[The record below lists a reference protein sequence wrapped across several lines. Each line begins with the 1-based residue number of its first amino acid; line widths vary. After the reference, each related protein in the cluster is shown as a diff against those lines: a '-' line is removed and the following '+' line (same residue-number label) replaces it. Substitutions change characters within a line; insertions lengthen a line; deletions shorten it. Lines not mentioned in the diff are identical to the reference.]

1 LAYRLALAWGV
12 PDPDQLLAG
21 MTSAQLAGW
30 MAFAEL
36 EPFGPLREDERAAV
50 VACAVANSIPFR
62 GRGAQSLKPSDL
74 FRSLCKPFEPMSAE
88 QMAERAKA
96 RTIAAGGEVRSMPK
110 PTPAE
115 LAKLRKRK
123 KGRKR

>member
-1 LAYRLALAWGV
+1 MAYRLALAWGV

-50 VACAVANSIPFR
+50 VACAVSNSIPFR
-62 GRGAQSLKPSDL
+62 GRGAPALKPSDL
-74 FRSLCKPFEPMSAE
+74 FRSLGKPFEPMTSE
-88 QMAERAKA
+88 QMAEQSKA
-96 RTIAAGGEVRSMPK
+96 QTLAAGGEIRSMPK
-110 PTPAE
+110 PTERE
-115 LAKLRKRK
+115 LRKFRKRK
-123 KGRKR
+123 KRR